1 MDKSIDPIL
10 IVEDL
15 RHVREMLEI
24 TLKFKGYEVVTAS
37 NGADAL
43 RLLATV
49 KPALI
54 ITDILM
60 PQVDGFSLVHQIRRL
75 PNLRDVPVIF
85 LSATYTQLED
95 YEFAQKLGADR
106 YLKKPYDV
114 NDLLLSVDEILSAGK
129 KSVPPL
135 EDEEFR
141 ARHVERLQEKLTHK
155 TELISRMRRLLSSL
169 PEEQR
174 SQFEALLQSEIRERD
189 VVEAELAAAR
199 GGQEDQDQE

>member
-43 RLLATV
+43 SILATV
-49 KPALI
+49 KPSLI

-85 LSATYTQLED
+85 LSATYTQMED

-114 NDLLLSVDEILSAGK
+114 NDLLLSVDEILSAEK
-129 KSVPPL
+129 KTVQPL
-135 EDEEFR
+135 EDTEFKS
-141 ARHVERLQEKLTHK
+141 RHMERLQEKLSHK
-155 TELISRMRRLLSSL
+155 TELIARMRRLLSSL
-169 PEEQR
+169 PTEQR
-174 SQFEALLQSEIRERD
+174 TQFEALLQAEMKERD
-189 VVEAELAAAR
+189 VVEAELGAAKA
-199 GGQEDQDQE
+199 GTDSSTE